1 MAQETIRSSR
11 SRSASEVDNTRARSR
26 ELFTTLAEPGLS
38 DTQRTAA
45 REELV
50 HLNMALVEY
59 CASQFYGRG
68 EPHEDLVQVGVVG
81 LLNAVDR
88 YDIGRDVEFSTYA
101 VPTILGEIKRY
112 FRDSRWAVSVPRRL
126 RDLQQNLRDA
136 TAELS
141 QELGRS
147 PTARDLATRLGVS
160 LETVIEGL
168 ESSNAYAALSL
179 DSESDETAPMLDS
192 LTAHDLRL
200 DDVEVR
206 ESIKPVLDSLS
217 AHEKQ
222 VLMLKFFRNKTQTEI
237 AAELGVSQ
245 MQVSR
250 LLNRSLAQLRKALE
264 ED

>member
-1 MAQETIRSSR
+1 MDEA
-11 SRSASEVDNTRARSR
+11 RARSR
-26 ELFTTLAEPGLS
+26 TLFTALAGPDLS
-38 DTQRTAA
+38 DAERTEA

-88 YDIGRDVEFSTYA
+88 FDLARDVEFSTYA
-101 VPTILGEIKRY
+101 VPTIIGEIKRY

-126 RDLQQNLRDA
+126 RDAQQSLREA
-136 TAELS
+136 TADLS

-147 PTARDLATRLGVS
+147 PTPRDLATRLGVS
-160 LETVIEGL
+160 VETVIEGL
-168 ESSNAYAALSL
+168 ESSNAYATLSL
-179 DSESDETAPMLDS
+179 DSASDENAPMHDS

-217 AHEKQ
+217 AREKQ

-237 AAELGVSQ
+237 AAELEVSQ

-264 ED
+264 DD

>member
-1 MAQETIRSSR
+1 M
-11 SRSASEVDNTRARSR
+11 
-26 ELFTTLAEPGLS
+26 
-38 DTQRTAA
+38 
-45 REELV
+45 
-50 HLNMALVEY
+50 
-59 CASQFYGRG
+59 
-68 EPHEDLVQVGVVG
+68 
-81 LLNAVDR
+81 
-88 YDIGRDVEFSTYA
+88 
-101 VPTILGEIKRY
+101 
-112 FRDSRWAVSVPRRL
+112 
-126 RDLQQNLRDA
+126 
-136 TAELS
+136 
-141 QELGRS
+141 
-147 PTARDLATRLGVS
+147 
-160 LETVIEGL
+160 EGL

-179 DSESDETAPMLDS
+179 DSETDETAPMLDS

-250 LLNRSLAQLRKALE
+250 LLNRSLLQLRKALE

>member
-1 MAQETIRSSR
+1 MAPQAIRASR
-11 SRSASEVDNTRARSR
+11 SRSTSEVDEARRRSR
-26 ELFTTLAEPGLS
+26 VLFTKLAGSELT
-38 DTQRTAA
+38 DAERATTRD
-45 REELV
+45 ELV

-59 CASQFYGRG
+59 CAAQFYGRG

-88 YDIGRDVEFSTYA
+88 YDLGRDTEFSTYA

-112 FRDSRWAVSVPRRL
+112 FRDSRWAISVPRRL
-126 RDLQQNLRDA
+126 RDLQQNLREA
-136 TAELS
+136 TSELT

-147 PTARDLATRLGVS
+147 PTPRDLAARLGVS

-168 ESSNAYAALSL
+168 ESGNAYAALSL
-179 DSESDETAPMLDS
+179 DSESDDASPMLDS

-206 ESIKPVLDSLS
+206 ESIRPVLDSLS
-217 AHEKQ
+217 PHEKR
-222 VLMLKFFRNKTQTEI
+222 VLTLKFFRNRTQTEI

-250 LLNRSLAQLRKALE
+250 LLNRSLTQLRKALE